1 MSDFVDFRII
11 DTAVFVIANV
21 INLLLTAIFLCRP
34 KGLRKAER
42 VCGLVCVSMVLPLGV
57 AVILNFL
64 GNRELWMILLPLR
77 MILFLVLELLFDY
90 ILMWEFRKTRW
101 LWPYLLLYYSA
112 LMAMIGYSFLIGK
125 TYGFITLGTYFLG
138 LMATWYSYAKVGH
151 GQ

>member
-1 MSDFVDFRII
+1 MSNFVDFRII
-11 DTAVFVIANV
+11 DIAVFVIANV

-42 VCGLVCVSMVLPLGV
+42 VCGLVCVSMALPLGAV
-57 AVILNFL
+57 VILNFL
-64 GNRELWMILLPLR
+64 GNREWWKVLLPLL

-90 ILMWEFRKTRW
+90 ILMWEFRKSRW
-101 LWPYLLLYYSA
+101 LWPYLLLYYTA
-112 LMAMIGYSFLIGK
+112 LMAMIGYSFLTGK